1 MKAFIDGMVFDGTVK
16 EIVEL
21 IEYLDSKPHV
31 RFIPHSIDGVEKTL
45 FKSEGGDQ

>member
-21 IEYLDSKPHV
+21 IEYLDSKPHA
-31 RFIPHSIDGVEKTL
+31 RFIPHSIDGEEKII
-45 FKSEGGDQ
+45 FKSERGKE

>member
-45 FKSEGGDQ
+45 FKSEGGKE